1 METQIKLVEFQ
12 GQISKCVVI
21 KDLKINRRT
30 GLHVFDHACFKA
42 LYSTILHEFNCAAR
56 IDNLGFG
63 SDII

>member
-30 GLHVFDHACFKA
+30 RCERSFSAYQLLGI
-42 LYSTILHEFNCAAR
+42 LYNSMHRAITRSCLP
-56 IDNLGFG
+56 
-63 SDII
+63 